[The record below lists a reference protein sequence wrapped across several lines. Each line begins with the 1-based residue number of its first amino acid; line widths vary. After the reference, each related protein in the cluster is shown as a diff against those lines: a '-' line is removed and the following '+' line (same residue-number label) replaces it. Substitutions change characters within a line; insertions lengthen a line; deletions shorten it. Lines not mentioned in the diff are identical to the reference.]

1 FCDYCKRPGHTKDK
15 CYKLHGFPQSS
26 RFNKGKRVA
35 GNVFGPSSEA
45 DVVSDDRK
53 GPQEQEQNQHM
64 HSLTKKQ
71 YGQLLTILES
81 FQGGA
86 DNSTSNCIKGE
97 AVNFAGTSAC
107 STHFESN
114 NSNHLCDSFRSDVDT
129 WILDSGATNHMTYN
143 KSILTNVKILAYP
156 YLVTLP
162 NGYKVKVTL
171 ICDVILSPKFSL
183 KKVLFVPSFKFNL
196 ISVHSLTVQ
205 LDCIV

>member
-1 FCDYCKRPGHTKDK
+1 FCDYCKRPSHTKDK

-35 GNVFGPSSEA
+35 GNVFRPSNEA
-45 DVVSDDRK
+45 DVVNDNRN
-53 GPQEQEQNQHM
+53 GPQEQEQSRHM
-64 HSLTKKQ
+64 HSLTKDQ
-71 YGQLLTILES
+71 YGQLLTIPES

-86 DNSTSNCIKGE
+86 DNSTSNCINGG
-97 AVNFAGTSAC
+97 AVNFAGISAC
-107 STHFESN
+107 STHFES
-114 NSNHLCDSFRSDVDT
+114 SNHLCDSSRSDADT
-129 WILDSGATNHMTYN
+129 WILDSGATNHMTHN
-143 KSILTNVKILAYP
+143 KSILSNIKTLVYP

-171 ICDVILSPKFSL
+171 IGDVILSPKFSL
-183 KKVLFVPSFKFNL
+183 RKVLFVPSFKFNL

>member
-15 CYKLHGFPQSS
+15 CYKLHGFPQNS
-26 RFNKGKRVA
+26 RFNKGRRIA
-35 GNVFGPSSEA
+35 GNVFGPSNEA
-45 DVVSDDRK
+45 DTVKDDGN
-53 GPQEQEQNQHM
+53 GPQEQEQNRHM
-64 HSLTKKQ
+64 HSLTKEQ

-86 DNSTSNCIKGE
+86 EKSTNNCINGG

-107 STHFESN
+107 STHFDSN
-114 NSNHLCDSFRSDVDT
+114 NHLCDSSSSNADT
-129 WILDSGATNHMTYN
+129 WILDSGATNHMTHN
-143 KSILTNVKILAYP
+143 KSILTNVKTLVYP

-171 ICDVILSPKFSL
+171 IGDVILSPKFSL
-183 KKVLFVPSFKFNL
+183 KKVLFVPNFKFNL